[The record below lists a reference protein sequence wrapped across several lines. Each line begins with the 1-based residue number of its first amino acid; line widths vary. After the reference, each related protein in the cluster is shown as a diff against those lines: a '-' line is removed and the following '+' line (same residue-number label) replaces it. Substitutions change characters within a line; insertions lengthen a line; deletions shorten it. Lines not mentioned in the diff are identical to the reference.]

1 MYKGKGVKVGD
12 TAVLSQD
19 VIIGQGSSVG
29 ADVVLSSGLVTK
41 SISIDSLVLH
51 VGAGALP
58 IFRATGTNAFS
69 TNAQSRFASVVLDS
83 VLILTLT
90 P

>member
-29 ADVVLSSGLVTK
+29 ADVVLNAGLVTN
-41 SISIDSLVLH
+41 SISIDSVVLH
-51 VGAGALP
+51 GGQAGPSQFSEQQEQMHSQQMHNQGLRQLLS
-58 IFRATGTNAFS
+58 IVSWEIRA
-69 TNAQSRFASVVLDS
+69 
-83 VLILTLT
+83 
-90 P
+90 